1 MKLPFVFV
9 SLRSVTRELRA
20 VRVASERIAA
30 ALERAWPPVDL
41 SGEPPDEQDF
51 ITAADHEPDEQA
63 LRQRMAQLVAQGR
76 EAELEELM
84 TSALG
89 GDE

>member
-1 MKLPFVFV
+1 MSARATAAAGLPIPPP
-9 SLRSVTRELRA
+9 SR
-20 VRVASERIAA
+20 ASERIAA

-63 LRQRMAQLVAQGR
+63 LRQRVAQLVAQGR